1 MRKLIAVAAMVLST
15 TAVAQPD
22 KDWWACQVVKSSGME
37 WENNRWVTG
46 TFQEDPPFVLMS
58 DGNGSLTKESVSKV
72 FSGQTSYA
80 DQVTCNPD
88 PYGRRRVH
96 CFESAGTT
104 MFFDSQAGKGAV
116 ARVLGSISTDTDRRD
131 SVEVSAFECTKG

>member
-1 MRKLIAVAAMVLST
+1 MKKLIAVAAMVLST

-22 KDWWACQVVKSSGME
+22 KDWWACQVVHSSGMY
-37 WENNRWVTG
+37 WENNRWVT
-46 TFQEDPPFVLMS
+46 TAFNEDPPFVLMS
-58 DGNGSLTKESVSKV
+58 DGNGSLTKESVAKV

-80 DQVTCNPD
+80 DRVTCIPGR
-88 PYGRRRVH
+88 YGRSRVN
-96 CFESAGTT
+96 CFESSGTM

-131 SVEVSAFECTKG
+131 TVSVDAFECTKG